1 MSDPLRPQ
9 KPEESLAEPGS
20 RGPNLVLIYSLMALA
35 LLAAIAVAALVVLP
49 FYNRR

>member
-1 MSDPLRPQ
+1 MSDLPRSQAPKESL
-9 KPEESLAEPGS
+9 EESKS
-20 RGPNLVLIYSLMALA
+20 QGPNLTLIYSILVLA

>member
-1 MSDPLRPQ
+1 MSDPPRSQAPKETLEEPKPQ
-9 KPEESLAEPGS
+9 
-20 RGPNLVLIYSLMALA
+20 GPNLTFIYSILVFA

>member
-1 MSDPLRPQ
+1 MSNLKRSQGQEDGL
-9 KPEESLAEPGS
+9 EEPKR
-20 RGPNLVLIYSLMALA
+20 RGPNLILIYSLMLLA